1 MKDSGHSHDKT
12 KTQIKDSGHSH
23 DEQMKTQSVARSP
36 KNSVGR
42 ELAVTLNLSEH
53 EDLKL
58 KKKCEK
64 TLEAAWNT
72 SAVPAKNWKSQ
83 EKT

>member
-1 MKDSGHSHDKT
+1 MKDSGHSHDET

-42 ELAVTLNLSEH
+42 ELAVTLNLSANERPQNASFR
-53 EDLKL
+53 KL
-58 KKKCEK
+58 GL
-64 TLEAAWNT
+64 LEG
-72 SAVPAKNWKSQ
+72 SKSNLR
-83 EKT
+83 

>member
-1 MKDSGHSHDKT
+1 MKDSWHSHDKT

-42 ELAVTLNLSEH
+42 DLAVTLNLSANEKPQNASFR
-53 EDLKL
+53 KL
-58 KKKCEK
+58 GLQEG
-64 TLEAAWNT
+64 
-72 SAVPAKNWKSQ
+72 SKSNLR
-83 EKT
+83 